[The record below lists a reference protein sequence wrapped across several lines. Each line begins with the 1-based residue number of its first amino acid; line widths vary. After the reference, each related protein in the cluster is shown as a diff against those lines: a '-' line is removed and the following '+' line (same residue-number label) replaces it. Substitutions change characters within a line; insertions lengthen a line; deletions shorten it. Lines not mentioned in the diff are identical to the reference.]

1 MNPKTIAQRDL
12 ALLALFISLF
22 LWWTYPRQGAPA
34 DELIAVGTTT
44 RQVILFPHVEIE
56 ARAAYIYDAKNQK
69 VVYQKNSDESLPLA
83 SIAKLM
89 TAYIASTLI
98 PDHVLVRI
106 SVDDI
111 RSEGDT
117 GLHPDEQWNIE
128 KLIDY
133 SLVVSS
139 NDGISAIASTA
150 APQIVSPSSTT
161 TSPSELFVNRM
172 NDTARP
178 LGRTSMSFANASGL
192 DVSSTTAGAYGS
204 AKDVALLVSHIV
216 SYDPRL
222 LEATSLSKG
231 TFNSKEISH
240 VGSNTDRS
248 IDNIPNVLASKT
260 GYTDLSGGNLVV
272 EWNAGVDHPIVI
284 SILGSSY
291 DGRFTDM
298 EALVKATLEYLSKK
312 AQ

>member
-1 MNPKTIAQRDL
+1 
-12 ALLALFISLF
+12 
-22 LWWTYPRQGAPA
+22 
-34 DELIAVGTTT
+34 
-44 RQVILFPHVEIE
+44 
-56 ARAAYIYDAKNQK
+56 
-69 VVYQKNSDESLPLA
+69 
-83 SIAKLM
+83 
-89 TAYIASTLI
+89 
-98 PDHVLVRI
+98 
-106 SVDDI
+106 
-111 RSEGDT
+111 
-117 GLHPDEQWNIE
+117 
-128 KLIDY
+128 
-133 SLVVSS
+133 
-139 NDGISAIASTA
+139 
-150 APQIVSPSSTT
+150 
-161 TSPSELFVNRM
+161 
-172 NDTARP
+172 
-178 LGRTSMSFANASGL
+178 MSFANASGL